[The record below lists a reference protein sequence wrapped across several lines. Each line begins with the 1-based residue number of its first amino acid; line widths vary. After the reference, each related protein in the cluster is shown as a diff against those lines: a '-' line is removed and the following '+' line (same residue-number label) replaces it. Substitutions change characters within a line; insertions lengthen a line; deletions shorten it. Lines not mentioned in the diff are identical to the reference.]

1 MKQVSAA
8 ALAATTLVIG
18 AALTGCGGDKASG
31 PSSSAKSPTSPASS
45 GSATSP
51 ATSSSAGAQP
61 SDFSTLLIQ
70 PTDIVVPGD
79 SFGPPKKR
87 QLTDP
92 APGIEGVFTN
102 QNGSRSIADSLLVY
116 PDPEAAERDR
126 DPLIRSYTDPQTGAV
141 KGATQ
146 SPADVGTGGTIIS
159 GPSSDGAKSV
169 TSVIFREGKVIA
181 LIEFEGA
188 PNDPVPP
195 DIALDVARKQDA
207 AVRAGLPG

>member
-1 MKQVSAA
+1 MKRLSAA
-8 ALAATTLVIG
+8 ALAATTFVVG
-18 AALTGCGGDKASG
+18 AALQGCGGDNAAG
-31 PSSSAKSPTSPASS
+31 PSSSAKSSTSSSSAASS
-45 GSATSP
+45 SP
-51 ATSSSAGAQP
+51 ATSSSATAQP
-61 SDFSTLLIQ
+61 SDFSTLLIK

-102 QNGSRSIADSLLVY
+102 QSGSRSIVDSLLVY
-116 PDPEAAERDR
+116 PDPDAAERDR
-126 DPLIRSYTDPQTGAV
+126 DPLVKSYTDPQTGAI
-141 KGATQ
+141 KGGTRA
-146 SPADVGTGGTIIS
+146 PADVGTGGTIIS
-159 GPSSDGAKSV
+159 GPSADGAKSV

-195 DIALDVARKQDA
+195 DIALDVARKQDV
-207 AVRAGLPG
+207 AVKSGLPA

>member
-1 MKQVSAA
+1 MNRLSAA
-8 ALAATTLVIG
+8 ALAAITLVVG
-18 AALTGCGGDKASG
+18 AALQGCGGDNAAG
-31 PSSSAKSPTSPASS
+31 PSSSAKSSTSSSSAASS
-45 GSATSP
+45 SP
-51 ATSSSAGAQP
+51 ATSSSATAQP
-61 SDFSTLLIQ
+61 SDFSTLLIK

-102 QNGSRSIADSLLVY
+102 QSGSRSIVDSLLVY
-116 PDPEAAERDR
+116 PDPDAAERDR
-126 DPLIRSYTDPQTGAV
+126 DPLVKSYTDPQTGAI
-141 KGATQ
+141 KGGTQ
-146 SPADVGTGGTIIS
+146 APADVGTGGTIIS
-159 GPSSDGAKSV
+159 GPSADGAKSV

-195 DIALDVARKQDA
+195 DIALDVARKQDV
-207 AVRAGLPG
+207 AVKSGLPA

>member
-1 MKQVSAA
+1 MKRLSAA
-8 ALAATTLVIG
+8 ALAATTFVVG
-18 AALTGCGGDKASG
+18 AALQGCGGDNAAG
-31 PSSSAKSPTSPASS
+31 PSSSAKSSTSSSSAASS
-45 GSATSP
+45 SP
-51 ATSSSAGAQP
+51 ATSSSATAQP
-61 SDFSTLLIQ
+61 SDFSTLLIK

-102 QNGSRSIADSLLVY
+102 QSGSRSIVDSLLVY
-116 PDPEAAERDR
+116 PDPDAAERDR
-126 DPLIRSYTDPQTGAV
+126 DPLVKSYTDPQTGAI
-141 KGATQ
+141 KGGTQ
-146 SPADVGTGGTIIS
+146 APADVGTGGTIIS
-159 GPSSDGAKSV
+159 GPSADGAKSV

-195 DIALDVARKQDA
+195 DIALDVARKQDV
-207 AVRAGLPG
+207 AVKSGLPA